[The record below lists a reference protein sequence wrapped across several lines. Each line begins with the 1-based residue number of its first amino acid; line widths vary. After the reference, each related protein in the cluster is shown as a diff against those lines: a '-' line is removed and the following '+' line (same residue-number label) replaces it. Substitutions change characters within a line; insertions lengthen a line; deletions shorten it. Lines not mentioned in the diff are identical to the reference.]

1 MAVRVT
7 LTFPKGAVVRIDA
20 EFTDEAGVAIDPT
33 AVRARY
39 KPASSV
45 EVTLVYGADVRVVRD
60 GVGLYHVDLEAN
72 EAGTWTYRWEGA
84 GVAQAVAEARF
95 KIDASV
101 FA

>member
-1 MAVRVT
+1 VT
-7 LTFPKGAVVRIDA
+7 LTFPKGAVVRIEA
-20 EFTDEAGVAIDPT
+20 EFSDQAGLTIDPT
-33 AVRARY
+33 TVRARY
-39 KPASSV
+39 KPPTGA
-45 EVTLVYGADVRVVRD
+45 EVALDYGVDAALVRD
-60 GVGLYHVDLEAN
+60 DVGLYHVDLDAN